1 MVLYS
6 IVIPVHNEGENIKE
20 VVEKIYGI
28 WANTDNFEIIV
39 VNDAST
45 DNTLETLSL
54 MKSRHRNLHIINLKK
69 RFGQSGAL
77 YVGLKLAK
85 APVIITLDG
94 DMQNPPEEIPKLISK
109 FNEGYD
115 FVIGIRKGRQDS
127 MCKKIAS
134 RIANLHRRLI
144 LGDKFQDIGC
154 SLRVFKKEL
163 IECIFPFKSLH
174 RFLPYLALIHGF
186 KIAQIEVKHNSRRY
200 GKTKY
205 GIWGRF
211 CEGLS
216 DLKGMDWLKR
226 RRIGYKELFNES
238 NIEFI

>member
-1 MVLYS
+1 MLLYS
-6 IVIPVHNEGENIKE
+6 VVIPVHNEEGNIKE
-20 VVEKIYGI
+20 LIDKIYSI
-28 WANTDNFEIIV
+28 LINPDDFEIIF

-45 DNTLETLSL
+45 DDTLKVLNSA
-54 MKSRHRNLHIINLKK
+54 KSGHKNLHIINLRN
-69 RFGQSGAL
+69 RFGQSGAI
-77 YVGLKLAK
+77 YVGLKHTK

-127 MCKKIAS
+127 VGKKIS
-134 RIANLHRRLI
+134 SKIANWYRRLI
-144 LGDKFQDIGC
+144 LNDRFQDIGC
-154 SLRVFKKEL
+154 SLRVFKKDVVN
-163 IECIFPFKSLH
+163 CVFAFKSLH
-174 RFLPYLALIHGF
+174 RFLPYIAMLNGF
-186 KIAQIEVKHNSRRY
+186 KIAEVEIKHNLRVH

-211 CEGLS
+211 WEGLS
-216 DLKGMDWLKR
+216 DLKGMHWLKR
-226 RRIGYKELFNES
+226 RRIVYKELLNES